1 MLTEIIIASEI
12 IKIMSVIIMR
22 GQIVFAIVVLGWV
35 TKLCVLLFFVLTQ
48 PVLQSLIL
56 DRVRTGPG
64 KLATSWNFIRLFPGL
79 GGTGKKTTGRG
90 KSCKSALLKR

>member
-1 MLTEIIIASEI
+1 MW
-12 IKIMSVIIMR
+12 

-35 TKLCVLLFFVLTQ
+35 TKLCGLFFVLTQ

-79 GGTGKKTTGRG
+79 GGTGKKTTGRE

>member
-1 MLTEIIIASEI
+1 MW
-12 IKIMSVIIMR
+12 

-35 TKLCVLLFFVLTQ
+35 TKLCVLLSFVLTQ

-56 DRVRTGPG
+56 DRVHTGPG

-79 GGTGKKTTGRG
+79 EGTGKKTTGRG

>member
-1 MLTEIIIASEI
+1 MW
-12 IKIMSVIIMR
+12 

-48 PVLQSLIL
+48 PVLQS
-56 DRVRTGPG
+56 PG

-79 GGTGKKTTGRG
+79 EGTGKKTTGRG